1 MIAMKNQPY
10 IVILAGGLGIKLWP
24 QSRYSKPKQFLD
36 LIGTGRTLLQ
46 MTFDRFVQLY
56 SADRF
61 MIVTSKRYFHLVKEQ
76 LPELKDSQIIVEP
89 IRRNTGT
96 SLALVSYVIKKLDAE
111 ATVIISPSDQLIVNE
126 TAFFK
131 AIGEAIQA
139 SESHGRLVAI
149 GIEPHS
155 PDTSCGY
162 IQYLEQPGQLAK
174 KVKTFTEKPDI
185 DLAATFVNSGDFLWN
200 SGIFIWKNE
209 SIVQT
214 IEKYLPELAEV
225 FGEGIPFY
233 GTVEEAA
240 YLKKAYSLIKSVS
253 INYGILQ
260 KSDNV
265 YVVLGEFG
273 WSDLGSWQNLYNLKS
288 KDGSK
293 NVPEG
298 NTLLYDTENCFVKV
312 NPEKLV
318 VIQGL
323 KNYLVSDNDN
333 VLLICKLGEEDKFR
347 EFLKDAKE
355 KGGDYI

>member
-1 MIAMKNQPY
+1 MKNQPY

-24 QSRYSKPKQFLD
+24 QSRFSKPKQFLD

-46 MTFDRFVQLY
+46 MTFDRFVQNY
-56 SADRF
+56 SVDRF
-61 MIVTSKRYFHLVKEQ
+61 LIVTSKRYFQLVKEQ

-89 IRRNTGT
+89 IRRNTGA
-96 SLALVSYVIKKLDAE
+96 SLALVSYVIKKLNPD
-111 ATVIISPSDQLIVNE
+111 ATVIVSPSDQLIVNE
-126 TAFFK
+126 IAFFN
-131 AIGEAIQA
+131 AINEAIQV
-139 SESHGRLVAI
+139 SESSDKLVAV
-149 GIEPHS
+149 GVEPHS

-162 IQYLEQPGQLAK
+162 IQYLEQPGQLAM
-174 KVKTFTEKPDI
+174 KVKTFTEKPDLE
-185 DLAATFVNSGDFLWN
+185 LAETFVNSGDFLWN
-200 SGIFIWKNE
+200 SGIFIWNNE
-209 SIVQT
+209 SIIKT
-214 IEKYLPELAEV
+214 IEKNLPELAEV
-225 FGEGIPFY
+225 FEEGTPYY
-233 GTVEEAA
+233 GTSDESA

-265 YVVLGEFG
+265 YVVLGQFG
-273 WSDLGSWQNLYNLKS
+273 WSDLGSWQNLYDLKS

>member
-1 MIAMKNQPY
+1 MKNETY

-46 MTFDRFVQLY
+46 MTFDRFVQNF
-56 SADRF
+56 SPDRF
-61 MIVTSKRYFHLVKEQ
+61 LIVTSKRYFSLVKEQ
-76 LPELKDSQIIVEP
+76 LPEIKDCQIIIEP
-89 IRRNTGT
+89 IRRNTGA
-96 SLALVSYVIKKLDAE
+96 SLALVSYVIKKLAPDAK
-111 ATVIISPSDQLIVNE
+111 VIVSPSDQLIINE
-126 TAFFK
+126 KAFFI
-131 AIGEAIQA
+131 AIGEAIKA
-139 SESHGRLVAI
+139 SDDNGKLITI
-149 GIEPHS
+149 GVEPHS

-162 IQYLEQPGQLAK
+162 IQYLEQPGKIAK
-174 KVKTFTEKPDI
+174 KVKTFTEKPDLE
-185 DLAATFVNSGDFLWN
+185 LAETFVNSGDFLWN
-200 SGIFIWKNE
+200 SGIFIWKNQ

-214 IEKYLPELAEV
+214 IEHAVPELAEI
-225 FGEGIPFY
+225 FEEGIPFY
-233 GTVEEAA
+233 GTPEEAA
-240 YLKKAYSLIKSVS
+240 FLKKAYGQIKSVN

-265 YVVLGEFG
+265 YVVPGEFG
-273 WSDLGSWQNLYNLKS
+273 WSDLGSWQNLYELKT
-288 KDGSK
+288 KDGRK

-298 NTLLYDTENCFVKV
+298 NTLLYDTENCYVKV
-312 NPEKLV
+312 NSDKLV

-323 KNYLVSDNDN
+323 KNYLVSDNGN